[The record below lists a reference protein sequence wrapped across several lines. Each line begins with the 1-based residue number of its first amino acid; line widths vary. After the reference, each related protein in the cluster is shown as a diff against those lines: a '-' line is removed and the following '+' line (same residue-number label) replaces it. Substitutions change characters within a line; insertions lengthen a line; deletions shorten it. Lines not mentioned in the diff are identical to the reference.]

1 MNCIYFF
8 LTAIMTISFIRFC
21 FYVTVLGA
29 ATGLEQQGPMF
40 LLEPP
45 TRVEFSNSSG
55 GRIDCS
61 AHGSPA
67 PRIEWTLADGSPAL
81 PVPQL
86 RRVHPNGSLEF
97 PAFPAERYRH
107 DVHTALYRC
116 RVRNQLG
123 EILSRDVHVRAGQSL
138 FKSMSY

>member
-1 MNCIYFF
+1 MF
-8 LTAIMTISFIRFC
+8 
-21 FYVTVLGA
+21 TVWCA
-29 ATGLEQQGPMF
+29 ASALEQQGPLF

-55 GRIDCS
+55 GRVDCS

-67 PRIEWTLADGSPAL
+67 PRVEWSLADGSPAL

-86 RRVHPNGSLEF
+86 RRVHANGTLEF
-97 PAFPAERYRH
+97 PPFPADRYRH

-116 RVRNQLG
+116 RARNQLG
-123 EILSRDVHVRAGQSL
+123 EVLSRDVHVRAG
-138 FKSMSY
+138 